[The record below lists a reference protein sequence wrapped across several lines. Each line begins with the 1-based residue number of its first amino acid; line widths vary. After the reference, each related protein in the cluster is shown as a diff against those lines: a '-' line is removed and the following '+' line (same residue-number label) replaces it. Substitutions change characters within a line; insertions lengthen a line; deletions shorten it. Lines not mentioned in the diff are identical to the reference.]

1 MTEKEKALE
10 DIEIIKSMMDRTKE
24 AIDPAAPIIILWGIL
39 CFLGNIVTHFL
50 VIQVELHRYIPYTW
64 WGIAAFGVVASSIMG
79 YRIGLRRYKY
89 GINHYVSRKL
99 ALIWTI
105 IVPVGISWSLTAQ
118 YSELVSVETVSLF
131 WAILYTIGVYITGIF
146 YSKEFIFGGIVIFL
160 GTILSVIFLNYHSLI
175 IGIFMG
181 GGTTVPAIIAHKRF
195 KKTMRDSNES

>member
-1 MTEKEKALE
+1 
-10 DIEIIKSMMDRTKE
+10 
-24 AIDPAAPIIILWGIL
+24 
-39 CFLGNIVTHFL
+39 
-50 VIQVELHRYIPYTW
+50 
-64 WGIAAFGVVASSIMG
+64 
-79 YRIGLRRYKY
+79 
-89 GINHYVSRKL
+89 
-99 ALIWTI
+99 
-105 IVPVGISWSLTAQ
+105 VGISWSLTAQ